1 MSRGPLIDAGRG
13 VADPPPG
20 AAGDRSSAPRRPGSA
35 SPVWA
40 LVRLAVVVGVVCALA
55 VAVHLTDLLL
65 VIVAL
70 AGMVMLH
77 ELGHFLT
84 AKLTGMKV
92 TEFFLGFGPRLW
104 SVRRGETEYG
114 VKAIPAGGYV
124 RIVGMSN
131 LEEVDPADE
140 PRAYR
145 SQSFPRRLLVAVAG
159 SAMHGLLAL
168 ALLWGLLTFVGVT
181 QPGTVGIL
189 QLEPLAK
196 GVDPAAAAGLR
207 PGDQVLA
214 VAGKPVQG
222 TEALVQVVE
231 DHPGQPLRLQ
241 VRHDGR
247 TEQVTVTPA
256 AVHVPGRA
264 RPEGRIGVLVGAL
277 SATENPLRAV
287 GGAAQDL
294 WQVVAATSNAIGA
307 TFSPHGLAS
316 FFNQLGNAKAAAKAA
331 KAGTRPESIVGAVRT
346 ASQAAAAGP
355 GALIAV
361 LVSIDIFVGMANLF
375 PMLPLDGGHVA
386 IAVYERLRSRRGR
399 PYRADVTKLA
409 PVAYAFILF
418 LVVFV
423 GSAVFLDITHPVANP
438 FG

>member
-1 MSRGPLIDAGRG
+1 VSDGRPDASRQGT
-13 VADPPPG
+13 
-20 AAGDRSSAPRRPGSA
+20 GSA
-35 SPVWA
+35 GWA
-40 LVRLAVVVGVVCALA
+40 LVRLALVVGAICALA
-55 VAVHLTDLLL
+55 VALHLTDLLL
-65 VIVAL
+65 VLVAL
-70 AGMVMLH
+70 AGMIMLH

-84 AKLTGMKV
+84 AKWSGMKV

-104 SVRRGETEYG
+104 SIRRGETEYG

-168 ALLWGLLTFVGVT
+168 GLLWGLLTFVGVL
-181 QPGTVGIL
+181 QPGTVGVLRIA
-189 QLEPLAK
+189 PISR
-196 GVDPAAAAGLR
+196 GVDPAEAAGLR
-207 PGDQVLA
+207 SGDQILA
-214 VAGKPVQG
+214 VDGRPIHA
-222 TEALVQVVE
+222 TETLVKIVE
-231 DHPGQPLRLQ
+231 DHPGEPLTFLVRRHGVDQRLV
-241 VRHDGR
+241 VR
-247 TEQVTVTPA
+247 PA
-256 AVHVPGRA
+256 ALHLAGSS
-264 RPEGRIGVLVGAL
+264 RPVGRIGVLVGPL
-277 SATENPLRAV
+277 SRTENPIVAV

-294 WQVVAATSNAIGA
+294 WRVVAATSDAIA
-307 TFSPHGLAS
+307 TTFSPHGLAS
-316 FFNQLGNAKAAAKAA
+316 FFNQLGNAKAAERAA
-331 KAGTRPESIVGAVRT
+331 RAGTRPESIVGAVHT
-346 ASQAAAAGP
+346 AAQAAAAGP
-355 GALIAV
+355 GDLIAV
-361 LVSIDIFVGMANLF
+361 LVSIDVFVGMANLF

-386 IAVYERLRSRRGR
+386 IAVYERIRSRRGR

-423 GSAVFLDITHPVANP
+423 GSAVFLDITHPVVNP